1 MSRAHDKSRLE
12 WETSCT
18 VFLRPASPFVQ
29 LLLRFRIAETVTVMH
44 SSLATALSVDCTI
57 WTVHAS
63 VSFDRSP
70 PVVLQRCCKAA
81 TSGMRRHRHCNRTLY
96 TSNSPYPNNVCSH
109 RFPVTHAATT
119 ERRRCRA
126 PKWKT
131 RGNRRERPSKPNK
144 PSRPLRAH
152 GPARRRAPPCC
163 SALCVGCAGVPR
175 APQNPNNCTA
185 SPLAGHSQ
193 LITSQ

>member
-18 VFLRPASPFVQ
+18 VYLRPASPFVQ

-63 VSFDRSP
+63 VSYDRSP

-81 TSGMRRHRHCNRTLY
+81 TSGMRRHRHCNIVLSILRTPHIP
-96 TSNSPYPNNVCSH
+96 TMGA
-109 RFPVTHAATT
+109 VTAFLLRML
-119 ERRRCRA
+119 RRQKDGVA
-126 PKWKT
+126 
-131 RGNRRERPSKPNK
+131 ERPGRKPGAIVAKDPANQTS
-144 PSRPLRAH
+144 PH
-152 GPARRRAPPCC
+152 GP
-163 SALCVGCAGVPR
+163 
-175 APQNPNNCTA
+175 
-185 SPLAGHSQ
+185 
-193 LITSQ
+193 